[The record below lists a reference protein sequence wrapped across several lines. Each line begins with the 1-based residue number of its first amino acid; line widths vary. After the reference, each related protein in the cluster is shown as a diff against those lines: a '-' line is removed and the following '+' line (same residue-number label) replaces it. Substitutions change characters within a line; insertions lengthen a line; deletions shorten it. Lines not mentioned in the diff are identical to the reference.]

1 VNRSGDEAGAAAGI
15 HEYFEYAAVASPH
28 LGTAT
33 VKTFLYSTTATILA
47 LTTAAQAGDET
58 LIVTAT
64 RVPTAASQVASSV
77 DVVTAADIEARQLRS
92 LPDILNTM
100 PGLNVVRTG
109 GEGGQTSLFTRGTNS
124 NHTKVLLDGID
135 ISDPSTPAGA
145 VDLGRVLA
153 ADVGRVEVMRGPG
166 SALYGSD
173 AIGGVVNIITKA
185 GEGPLSATA
194 SLEGGSFD
202 TFNQTAEI
210 SGSDSGFHYRATIQ
224 HLHAGATPVT
234 PLNLLPAGQ
243 ARNDDYFDG
252 LTASTRLGY
261 DVTGDFDIGL
271 VARYSG
277 NLSRVTRDA

>member
-1 VNRSGDEAGAAAGI
+1 
-15 HEYFEYAAVASPH
+15 
-28 LGTAT
+28 
-33 VKTFLYSTTATILA
+33 VKIFLYSTTAIVLA
-47 LTTAAQAGDET
+47 LAPAARADDET

-64 RVPTAASQVASSV
+64 RTPTAASQLGSSV
-77 DVVTAADIEARQLRS
+77 DIVTAADIEARQLRS

-109 GEGGQTSLFTRGTNS
+109 GEGGQTSIFTRGTNS

-153 ADVGRVEVMRGPG
+153 ADVAKVEVLRGPSSG
-166 SALYGSD
+166 LYGSD
-173 AIGGVVNIITKA
+173 AIGGVVNIVTKA

-202 TFNQTAEI
+202 TFNQTADI

-234 PLNLLPAGQ
+234 PPHLLPPGQ
-243 ARNDDYFDG
+243 AG
-252 LTASTRLGY
+252 
-261 DVTGDFDIGL
+261 
-271 VARYSG
+271 
-277 NLSRVTRDA
+277 